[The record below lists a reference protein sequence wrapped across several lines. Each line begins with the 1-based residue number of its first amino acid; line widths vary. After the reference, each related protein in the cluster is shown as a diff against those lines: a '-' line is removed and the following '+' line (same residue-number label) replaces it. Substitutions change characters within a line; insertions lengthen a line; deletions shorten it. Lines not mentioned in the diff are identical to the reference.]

1 MKSSRF
7 SLLSFFIFLAT
18 HSLAQIQT
26 QYADQALMGE
36 RGYFNVTESGPINRL
51 PKLDVVKLLEEDS
64 LEANLAIPFR
74 FGYAVDVNYNLNNS
88 GSWYEIPEGKVW
100 KLRIHAPEAFSINLI
115 FDDLD
120 LPEGGEMYLY
130 NGNRTMVFGPI
141 TSQNYDDPGYF
152 STDLI
157 QGDLITLELFE
168 PLSSKGISRISIS
181 KVIH

>member
-1 MKSSRF
+1 MNVIIMKSSRF

-18 HSLAQIQT
+18 HSLGQIQT

-88 GSWYEIPEGKVW
+88 GSWYEIPEG
-100 KLRIHAPEAFSINLI
+100 
-115 FDDLD
+115 
-120 LPEGGEMYLY
+120 
-130 NGNRTMVFGPI
+130 
-141 TSQNYDDPGYF
+141 
-152 STDLI
+152 
-157 QGDLITLELFE
+157 
-168 PLSSKGISRISIS
+168 
-181 KVIH
+181 